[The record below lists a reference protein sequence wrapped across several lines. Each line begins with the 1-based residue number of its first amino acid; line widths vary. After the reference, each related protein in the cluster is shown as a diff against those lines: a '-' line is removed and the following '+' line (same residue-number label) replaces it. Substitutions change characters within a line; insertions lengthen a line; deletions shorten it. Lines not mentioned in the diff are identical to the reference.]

1 MVIDIFLVIS
11 VVLIAWLGCSAGLV
25 RAFFAVLAG
34 FMATFVSANCSY
46 QEGLNVYLVF
56 LVTAL
61 FVIMLGA
68 LILRLVSFFYLNI
81 LDRLGG
87 ALLSVCVWLIVSINI
102 LIPTITRGTHK
113 LDKSTSTIYTA
124 ISDTI
129 QSKIPIFTDYVP
141 PLLERKVVKRQK

>member
-11 VVLIAWLGCSAGLV
+11 VVLIAWLGWSTGLV
-25 RAFFAVLAG
+25 RAFFAVIAG
-34 FMATFVSANCSY
+34 FMATFVSAKCSY
-46 QEGLNVYLVF
+46 QEGLNVYLIF

-61 FVIMLGA
+61 FVIMFGA
-68 LILRLVSFFYLNI
+68 LILRIVSFFYLNI

-102 LIPTITRGTHK
+102 LIPTIHGTHK

-124 ISDTI
+124 ISDII
-129 QSKIPIFTDYVP
+129 QLKIPIFTDYIP
-141 PLLERKVVKRQK
+141 PLLERKVVK

>member
-11 VVLIAWLGCSAGLV
+11 VVLIAWLGWSVGLV
-25 RAFFAVLAG
+25 RTFFAVLAG
-34 FMATFVSANCSY
+34 FMATFVSVKCSY
-46 QEGLNVYLVF
+46 QESLNVYLVF

-68 LILRLVSFFYLNI
+68 LILRIVSFFYLNI

-102 LIPTITRGTHK
+102 LIPTIAHRTHK

-124 ISDTI
+124 VSGTI
-129 QSKIPIFTDYVP
+129 QPRISIFTDYVHP
-141 PLLERKVVKRQK
+141 FCLKGKL